1 MPSKDRSENVLQ
13 SFRFAFAGIVH
24 AVTHQRNVRIHFLA
38 AAVVVVLAGL
48 LRVSPVEWA
57 ILILTVGFVIA
68 TEMMNTAIEAV
79 VDLASPDFHELAKVA
94 KDVAAGAVLVAAVA
108 AVIIGALIFGPG
120 LKALFGW

>member
-24 AVTHQRNVRIHFLA
+24 AVTQQRNVRIHFLT

-48 LRVSPVEWA
+48 LKVSLVEWA
-57 ILILTVGFVIA
+57 VLVLTVGFVVV
-68 TEMMNTAIEAV
+68 TEMVNTAIEAV
-79 VDLASPDFHELAKVA
+79 VDLVSPDFHELAKVA

-108 AVIIGALIFGPG
+108 AVIIGSLIFVPA
-120 LKALFGW
+120 LKTVAGW